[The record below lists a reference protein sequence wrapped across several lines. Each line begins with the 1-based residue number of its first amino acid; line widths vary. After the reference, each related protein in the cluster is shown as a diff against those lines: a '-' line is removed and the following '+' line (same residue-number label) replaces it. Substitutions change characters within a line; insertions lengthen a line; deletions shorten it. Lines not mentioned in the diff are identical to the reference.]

1 MAQDMGGL
9 LPIECSWEQIHTF
22 VIIAACQD
30 HKLKLQPS
38 CFLTRFIIP
47 RPSFLSLDFTLVSR
61 EARARY
67 ITPRPARAAQ

>member
-38 CFLTRFIIP
+38 CFLTRFSNP
-47 RPSFLSLDFTLVSR
+47 RPSFLGLDFTLVSR

-67 ITPRPARAAQ
+67 ITPRPARVT